1 MVKTLDVSKE
11 LTSNSDII
19 VTYPLNVPNHRDSLI
34 RSLYNPVSNSKVDG
48 LQFQTH
54 ESSFLPKR
62 QFCYVVLCY
71 ITAWPLARNIYS

>member
-1 MVKTLDVSKE
+1 MVKSLDVSKE

-19 VTYPLNVPNHRDSLI
+19 VTYPLNVLNHRDSLI
-34 RSLYNPVSNSKVDG
+34 HSLYNPVGNSKVDG

-54 ESSFLPKR
+54 ESSFLPER